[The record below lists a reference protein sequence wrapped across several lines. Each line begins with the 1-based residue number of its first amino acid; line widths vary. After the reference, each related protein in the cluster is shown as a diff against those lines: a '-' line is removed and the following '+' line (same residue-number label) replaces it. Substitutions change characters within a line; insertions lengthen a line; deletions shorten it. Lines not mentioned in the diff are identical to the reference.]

1 MSNFQAS
8 EVINF
13 SLELSLSLSQP
24 DNPDISVIY
33 NVTSLFHINVI
44 TQLL

>member
-24 DNPDISVIY
+24 DNLDISVIY